1 MAYNEAWADRVRVLL
16 KGKRSVTEKKMFGGL
31 CFLVNGNMACGVEKN
46 KLVVVRV
53 GPDDYEKLLKQ
64 KHVRKMDFTGKPL
77 KGFIYVMPEGLRRSD
92 SLNKWVDKGIQ
103 FARSLP
109 KK

>member
-1 MAYNEAWADRVRVLL
+1 MAYDKNLADRVGALL

-31 CFLVNGNMACGVEKN
+31 CFMVNGNMASGVEKN
-46 KLVVVRV
+46 KLVVRV
-53 GPDDYEKLLKQ
+53 GPDDYEKFLKQ

-77 KGFIYVMPEGLRRSD
+77 KGFIYVMPEGLRRTD
-92 SLNKWVDKGIQ
+92 SLKKWVDRGIQ
-103 FARSLP
+103 FAQSLP

>member
-1 MAYNEAWADRVRVLL
+1 MAYDENLADRVRALL

-31 CFLVNGNMACGVEKN
+31 CFMVNGNMACGVEKN
-46 KLVVVRV
+46 KLVVRV
-53 GPDDYEKLLKQ
+53 DPGDYEKFLKQ
-64 KHVRKMDFTGKPL
+64 KHIRKMDFTGKPL
-77 KGFIYVMPEGLRRSD
+77 KGFIYVLPDGLIRSD
-92 SLNKWVDKGIQ
+92 SLKKWVDRGAQ

>member
-1 MAYNEAWADRVRVLL
+1 MAYNEALADRVRVLL

-31 CFLVNGNMACGVEKN
+31 CFLVNGNMACGVEKA
-46 KLVVVRV
+46 KLVVRV

-77 KGFIYVMPEGLRRSD
+77 KGFIYVMPDGLRRTD

>member
-1 MAYNEAWADRVRVLL
+1 MSYDENLADRVGALL

-31 CFLVNGNMACGVEKN
+31 CFIVNGNMACGVEKK
-46 KLVVVRV
+46 KLVVRV
-53 GPDDYEKLLKQ
+53 GLDDYEKFLKQ

-77 KGFIYVMPEGLRRSD
+77 KGFIYEMPEGLLRSD
-92 SLNKWVDKGIQ
+92 SLRKWVDRGVQ